1 MIFIIV
7 AIILIIVFVVATII
21 LCISLT
27 RHYDSSD
34 SGGVQVGGSEE
45 VSSSLKDD
53 EKVGARGEIEVN
65 HHLRQILRYD
75 EYLLVNLLLPFHHGH
90 KTEIDCVIIS
100 RKGVFCVETKNWSG
114 RICGSDEEDIWYQH
128 YTYKRLGI
136 REHKNPVWQNEAH
149 CDALEKR
156 LYKGC
161 PIYNVVIFKKLDK
174 GSSIDSKYA
183 YKLREFIDFY
193 NSLEDNEL
201 SESQMYKVYDTL
213 VPYVATNKQL
223 EKHKKDLQRRFSD

>member
-1 MIFIIV
+1 MIWIIV
-7 AIILIIVFVVATII
+7 VLVAVLFIVLTVIISNIKNNN
-21 LCISLT
+21 
-27 RHYDSSD
+27 SD
-34 SGGVQVGGSEE
+34 DTGGVQVGGSEE
-45 VSSSLKDD
+45 VPSSLHDD
-53 EKVGARGEIEVN
+53 EIAGARGEIEVN
-65 HHLRQILRYD
+65 HRLRQILRYD
-75 EYLLVNLLLPFHHGH
+75 EYLLVNLLLPSHHGH

-100 RKGVFCVETKNWSG
+100 RKGVFCIETKNWSG
-114 RICGSDEEDIWYQH
+114 RIYGSDEEDIWYQH

-161 PIYNVVIFKKLDK
+161 PIYNIVIFKKLDK
-174 GSSIDSKYA
+174 GSSINSKYA

-201 SESQMYKVYDTL
+201 SEIDMYKVYDALT
-213 VPYVATNKQL
+213 PYVATNKQL

>member
-1 MIFIIV
+1 MIWIIIV
-7 AIILIIVFVVATII
+7 LVAVLFIVLTVIISNVKNNN
-21 LCISLT
+21 
-27 RHYDSSD
+27 SD
-34 SGGVQVGGSEE
+34 DTGGVQVGGSEE
-45 VSSSLKDD
+45 ISSSLNDD
-53 EKVGARGEIEVN
+53 EIAGARGEIEVN
-65 HHLRQILRYD
+65 HRLRQILRYD

-114 RICGSDEEDIWYQH
+114 RIYGSDEEDIWYQH

-136 REHKNPVWQNEAH
+136 REHKNPVWQNETH
-149 CDALEKR
+149 CGALEKK

-174 GSSIDSKYA
+174 GSNIDSKYA
-183 YKLREFIDFY
+183 YKLSEFIDFY